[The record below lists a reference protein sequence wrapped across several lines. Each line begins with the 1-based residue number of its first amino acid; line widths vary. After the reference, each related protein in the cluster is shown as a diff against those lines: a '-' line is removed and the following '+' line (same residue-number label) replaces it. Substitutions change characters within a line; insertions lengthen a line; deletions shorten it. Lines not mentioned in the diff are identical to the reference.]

1 MKSRKKVARKLRT
14 VGATSADISG
24 YQKATTAAGNASLD
38 SGDAVAV
45 ALRGATLDQVFKL
58 TARAMHKA
66 GRAEGGVR
74 AIERELRAKYGKL
87 NPGLARMSLGN
98 RLRAAQ

>member
-1 MKSRKKVARKLRT
+1 MKSRKKVAKKLRT
-14 VGATSADISG
+14 FGSTSADISR
-24 YQKATTAAGNASLD
+24 YQKATTAAGHSSLD

-66 GRAEGGVR
+66 GAEGGVR
-74 AIERELRAKYGKL
+74 VIERELRKRYGKL

>member
-1 MKSRKKVARKLRT
+1 MKSRKKVVKKLRT
-14 VGATSADISG
+14 FGGTTADISD
-24 YQKATTAAGNASLD
+24 YRKATTAAGNSSLD

-58 TARAMHKA
+58 TARAMHKS

-74 AIERELRAKYGKL
+74 NIERELRAKYGKL

>member
-1 MKSRKKVARKLRT
+1 MKSRKQDAKKLRT
-14 VGATSADISG
+14 FGSTTADISG
-24 YQKATTAAGNASLD
+24 YQKVTTAAGHSSLD
-38 SGDAVAV
+38 SGDAVAI

-58 TARAMHKA
+58 TARALHKS

-74 AIERELRAKYGKL
+74 AIEADLRKRYGKL
-87 NPGLARMSLGN
+87 NAGLARMSLGN

>member
-1 MKSRKKVARKLRT
+1 MKTRKKVAKKLRT
-14 VGATSADISG
+14 FGATTADING
-24 YQKATTAAGNASLD
+24 YQKATTAAGNSSLD

-45 ALRGATLDQVFKL
+45 ALRRAALDQVFRL
-58 TARAMHKA
+58 TARALHKS
-66 GRAEGGVR
+66 GRAEGGVGV
-74 AIERELRAKYGKL
+74 IERELRAKYGRL

>member
-1 MKSRKKVARKLRT
+1 MTNRKKQVKKVRT
-14 VGATSADISG
+14 FGATTADISG
-24 YQKATTAAGNASLD
+24 YQKATTAAGNPSLD
-38 SGDAVAV
+38 SGDAVAI
-45 ALRGATLDQVFKL
+45 ALRGATLDQVFRL

-66 GRAEGGVR
+66 GAEGGVR
-74 AIERELRAKYGKL
+74 VIERELRKRYGKL